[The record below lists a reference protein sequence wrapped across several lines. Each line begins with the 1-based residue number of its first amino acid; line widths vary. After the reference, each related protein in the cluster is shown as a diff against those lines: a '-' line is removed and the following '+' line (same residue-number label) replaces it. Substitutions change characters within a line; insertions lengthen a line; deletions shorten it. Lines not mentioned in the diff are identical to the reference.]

1 MICILLSGTRQILF
15 DTLEIVG
22 NFLCPVW
29 TQYLKEKVV
38 ALGLFLF
45 PN

>member
-1 MICILLSGTRQILF
+1 MSGTRQILL

-22 NFLCPVW
+22 NFLCPVSGKW

-38 ALGLFLF
+38 TLGLFLF
-45 PN
+45 PK